1 MERAGIRRTCG
12 GHCVPRLP
20 RGKGAAPGPGS
31 GPRVLSPSP
40 TAFTLGIPL
49 FERCIRG
56 SHFAGASPP
65 SCSPKTHKWK
75 AVSEVCSPCLTPSL
89 GAGRP
94 RAPAGG
100 PQSLTLLLRQR
111 EVPLSCC
118 SELGMTGSR
127 RCCGKPTV
135 PGKALASLWVP
146 TPPPRAP
153 VTSQGRGQV
162 EEETGLQ
169 PLSELGAAN
178 VDCPGAVAGFVGEI
192 TLARHH
198 FFCACSI
205 K

>member
-12 GHCVPRLP
+12 GHRVPRLP
-20 RGKGAAPGPGS
+20 RGKGAAHRPGS

-56 SHFAGASPP
+56 SHFAGAPPP

-100 PQSLTLLLRQR
+100 SQSFTLLLRQR

-127 RCCGKPTV
+127 
-135 PGKALASLWVP
+135 KAHGAWQGSGLPVP

-153 VTSQGRGQV
+153 VTSQRRGQV

-169 PLSELGAAN
+169 PLSELDLGT
-178 VDCPGAVAGFVGEI
+178 GGEEVRDVPEG
-192 TLARHH
+192 L
-198 FFCACSI
+198 
-205 K
+205 